1 MQEAE
6 QDKKR
11 SAADGTSQPAEQ
23 PKTNDV
29 EDERLHNTA
38 QPSFITP
45 QAHAIR
51 TVRARPQ

>member
-11 SAADGTSQPAEQ
+11 SAADGPSLPAGR

-38 QPSFITP
+38 QSGFITR

-51 TVRARPQ
+51 TVRAPQ